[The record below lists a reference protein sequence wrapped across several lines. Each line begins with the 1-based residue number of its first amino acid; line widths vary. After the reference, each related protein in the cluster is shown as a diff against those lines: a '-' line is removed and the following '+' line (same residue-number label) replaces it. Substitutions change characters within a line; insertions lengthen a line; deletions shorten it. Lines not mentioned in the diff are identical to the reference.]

1 MEDAMA
7 TVLASAE
14 ETTELWT
21 RYHADTGN
29 PALRNQLVE
38 RYLPLVKFHGE
49 RLWSRLPEGVELD
62 DLISAGV
69 FGLMDAIDAFDPLRG
84 VRFETYCVT
93 RIRGAMLDELR
104 SMDWVPRLVRS
115 KTAKLNEAT
124 KQLENKLG
132 RSPTDLELAAQ
143 LQISQQELDS
153 MKLESNT
160 VNLVSLDKKFADDD
174 SNRAVSELDVLD
186 DRRSEDPTRRAQKN
200 DLLRLVTRGLSRVE
214 RLILILYYYEEM
226 TMKEVGAT
234 LDLSESRVSQMHS
247 SLMQRLQEQ
256 LAPRRPE
263 LAAE

>member
-1 MEDAMA
+1 
-7 TVLASAE
+7 
-14 ETTELWT
+14 
-21 RYHADTGN
+21 
-29 PALRNQLVE
+29 
-38 RYLPLVKFHGE
+38 
-49 RLWSRLPEGVELD
+49 
-62 DLISAGV
+62 
-69 FGLMDAIDAFDPLRG
+69 
-84 VRFETYCVT
+84 VT

-115 KTAKLNEAT
+115 KTARLNEAT

-132 RSPTDLELAAQ
+132 RAPTDAELAAQ
-143 LQISQQELDS
+143 LQISSEELDQ